1 MIYNEKCSIIHDDAK
16 FTCIYII
23 NLIIFDI
30 KDLKLFI
37 DKFMYKL
44 KEKLNIIIIK
54 NLEYIKKKKTML
66 NSKTIWIVFYSLLFI
81 IKSYN
86 CRVDA

>member
-1 MIYNEKCSIIHDDAK
+1 MIYNEKFSIIHDDSK

>member
-86 CRVDA
+86 CRVEA